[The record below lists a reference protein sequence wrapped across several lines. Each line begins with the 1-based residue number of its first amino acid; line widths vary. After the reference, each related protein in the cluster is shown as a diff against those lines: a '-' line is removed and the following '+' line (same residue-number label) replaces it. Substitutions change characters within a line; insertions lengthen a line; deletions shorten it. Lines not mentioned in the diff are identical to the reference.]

1 MSYCINPIC
10 DQRQNPDHLD
20 FCQACGSSLVIN
32 ERYRLLNPLYELNVQ
47 HPTEVFEVDNL
58 GTRKVLKILKSDRHR
73 LIELFQQEAQI
84 LKQLSYLPVPRL
96 DSYFTYPL
104 KNCFNNLDLHC
115 LVMEK
120 VEGEN
125 LQQWLA
131 NNGPIAESLAREWL
145 GQLIAILEE
154 IHKEEILHRDIKP
167 ANIMLTPRGK
177 LILIDFGT
185 ARKITNTYIYK
196 LPESELTR
204 VYSSGYTAPEQL
216 SGQAFRQSDFF
227 ALGRT
232 FIHLL
237 TGIHPDNLPKDP
249 LTGELDWRSEAPQ
262 ISSRLADW
270 LDNSIVPSPE
280 QRSMQSK
287 SILKKSTFV
296 SQTVSNVSSIGYPQ
310 IEIEQRMKG
319 IWQSLARVILIST
332 VSALLVMGIR
342 YTGMLQPME
351 LHAFDR
357 LMQMRPI
364 ETLDSRL
371 LLVTIDDSDIQ
382 YQNQKQMQMRWSLA
396 DEALL
401 NLLKKLD
408 EFQPRAIG
416 LDIYR
421 DFPVDTNYPELGDR
435 LQRDSR
441 LLTICK
447 TAASVDGAPDSVP
460 PPPEAPSESVS
471 FSDFV
476 ADDDEHVRRQL
487 LQLNPSA
494 TSACSVEYS
503 FGLQLAFK
511 YLQAEG
517 ISTKLTPEAHLQLG
531 ETIFQPLTAHSSGY
545 QGIDASGYQIPLNYR
560 SLPSPMDIAETV
572 SLQDILENK
581 LDSRLLNLLRDRI
594 VIIGV
599 TASSI
604 NDYWKTPYQK
614 QIPGVFLQAQMVSQI
629 LSAVLEKRPQIWWLP
644 TWIEAIWIWGW
655 SLVAGMI
662 VWQIR
667 KPLFV
672 GVAIALTTLLLFG
685 ICLTIFKSAGWIPL
699 VPTVLSLTITVILV
713 VFFKQSSVLAN
724 PRKFKKL

>member
-1 MSYCINPIC
+1 
-10 DQRQNPDHLD
+10 
-20 FCQACGSSLVIN
+20 LVIN
-32 ERYRLLNPLYELNVQ
+32 ERYRLLDPLYELNIQ

-84 LKQLSYLPVPRL
+84 LKQLSHLPVPKL

-104 KNCFNNLDLHC
+104 KNCFKKLDLYC

-125 LQQWLA
+125 LQQWLTH
-131 NNGPIAESLAREWL
+131 NEPISESLAREWL
-145 GQLIAILEE
+145 GQLISILEA

-167 ANIMLTPRGK
+167 ANIMLTPKGK
-177 LILIDFGT
+177 LVLIDFGT

-280 QRSMQSK
+280 QRSSQSK
-287 SILKKSTFV
+287 SIFKKSTFV
-296 SQTVSNVSSIGYPQ
+296 SPTGSNASSTSHLQIGMKR
-310 IEIEQRMKG
+310 QRRE
-319 IWQSLARVILIST
+319 IWQGLARVILISA
-332 VSALLVMGIR
+332 VSALLVMIIR
-342 YTGMLQPME
+342 YIGMLQPME

-401 NLLKKLD
+401 DLLKKLD
-408 EFQPRAIG
+408 EYQPRAIG

>member
-10 DQRQNPDHLD
+10 DRRQNPDYLD
-20 FCQACGSSLVIN
+20 YCQACNSSLVIN
-32 ERYRLLNPLYELNVQ
+32 ERYRLLKPLYELNVQ

-73 LIELFQQEAQI
+73 LIELFQQESQI
-84 LKQLSYLPVPRL
+84 LKQLSHLPVPKL
-96 DSYFTYPL
+96 DSSFTYSL
-104 KNCFNNLDLHC
+104 KNCFKNLDLQC

-131 NNGPIAESLAREWL
+131 NNGPISESLARKWL
-145 GQLIAILEE
+145 GQTIAILEE

-167 ANIMLTPRGK
+167 ANIMLTPEGK
-177 LILIDFGT
+177 LVLIDFGT

-216 SGQAFRQSDFF
+216 NGQAFRQSDFF

-262 ISSRLADW
+262 ISSQLADW

-280 QRSMQSK
+280 QRSNNSK
-287 SILKKSTFV
+287 SIFKGSTFV
-296 SQTVSNVSSIGYPQ
+296 SPTGSNASSTDRSQ
-310 IEIEQRMKG
+310 MRVKRLNRRG
-319 IWQSLARVILIST
+319 IWQGLARIVLLSA

-342 YTGMLQPME
+342 YVGMLQPME

-357 LMQMRPI
+357 LMQMRPA

-371 LLVTIDDSDIQ
+371 LLVTIDEADIQ
-382 YQNQKQMQMRWSLA
+382 YQNQKQMQMRWSLS

-401 NLLKKLD
+401 ELLKKLD
-408 EFQPRAIG
+408 EYQPRAIG

-421 DFPVDTNYPELGDR
+421 DFPVDANYPELGDR

-441 LLTICK
+441 LLTACK
-447 TAASVDGAPDSVP
+447 VSAPIDGAPDGVP
-460 PPPEAPSESVS
+460 PPPEVS
-471 FSDFV
+471 FSDFI
-476 ADDDEHVRRQL
+476 ADNDESVRRQL
-487 LQLNPSA
+487 LQLNPPA
-494 TSACSVEYS
+494 TSACFAEYS
-503 FGLQLAFK
+503 FSLQLAFK

-517 ISTKLTPEAHLQLG
+517 ISTKLTPEGYLQLG
-531 ETIFQPLTAHSSGY
+531 ETVFQPLAAHSSGY

-560 SLPSPMDIAETV
+560 SLRSPIDIAETV

-594 VIIGV
+594 VMIGV

-604 NDYWKTPYQK
+604 NDYWKNPYGK
-614 QIPGVFLQAQMVSQI
+614 QIPGLFLQAQMVSQI
-629 LSAVLEKRPQIWWLP
+629 LSSVLEKRPQIWWLP
-644 TWIEAIWIWGW
+644 TWSEAIWIWGW
-655 SLVAGMI
+655 SLLAGI
-662 VWQIR
+662 LVWQVR
-667 KPLFV
+667 KPVFL
-672 GVAIALTTLLLFG
+672 GVAIALINLLLFS

-699 VPTVLSLTITVILV
+699 VPTVLSLTITVILI
-713 VFFKQSSVLAN
+713 VFCKRSSVLAN
-724 PRKFKKL
+724 TRRFKEL